1 MKSAAFTTHKVIN
14 FFKNVSKILTI
25 LRVLVVVFHNFYPK
39 LISFLVSTGY
49 NVKVRHELLVEVL
62 GYVFPEE
69 EYSYWL
75 MNLLMWVLPT
85 TVAIAAAVDA
95 LLAFVYM
102 KYAHPWRGILAD
114 PAPQEVIPEAI
125 PVQSSTRYFG

>member
-1 MKSAAFTTHKVIN
+1 MIVDDSLGLATPNSQHNLAAYDEKYTEVMKELGFTTKPPSLSPYKAYRQATVC
-14 FFKNVSKILTI
+14 
-25 LRVLVVVFHNFYPK
+25 
-39 LISFLVSTGY
+39 
-49 NVKVRHELLVEVL
+49 EVL

-95 LLAFVYM
+95 LLGFVYM

-114 PAPQEVIPEAI
+114 PAPQEVIPDD
-125 PVQSSTRYFG
+125 VQSSSRKKLKIEML

>member
-1 MKSAAFTTHKVIN
+1 M
-14 FFKNVSKILTI
+14 
-25 LRVLVVVFHNFYPK
+25 Y
-39 LISFLVSTGY
+39 ISFRVSTGY
-49 NVKVRHELLVEVL
+49 NVKVRHELLLEVL

-125 PVQSSTRYFG
+125 PVQSSSRNKLKVSPKKVFRIPDDFM

>member
-1 MKSAAFTTHKVIN
+1 
-14 FFKNVSKILTI
+14 
-25 LRVLVVVFHNFYPK
+25 
-39 LISFLVSTGY
+39 
-49 NVKVRHELLVEVL
+49 
-62 GYVFPEE
+62 
-69 EYSYWL
+69 

-125 PVQSSTRYFG
+125 PVQSSSRKKLKVSPKKVFRIPDDFM

>member
-1 MKSAAFTTHKVIN
+1 MNIKF
-14 FFKNVSKILTI
+14 
-25 LRVLVVVFHNFYPK
+25 R
-39 LISFLVSTGY
+39 VSTGY
-49 NVKVRHELLVEVL
+49 NVKVRHELLLEVL

-102 KYAHPWRGILAD
+102 KYAHPWRGILAE
-114 PAPQEVIPEAI
+114 PAPQRFKMPDLVW
-125 PVQSSTRYFG
+125 

>member
-1 MKSAAFTTHKVIN
+1 M
-14 FFKNVSKILTI
+14 
-25 LRVLVVVFHNFYPK
+25 
-39 LISFLVSTGY
+39 
-49 NVKVRHELLVEVL
+49 KVRHELLLEVL

-95 LLAFVYM
+95 LLAYIYM
-102 KYAHPWRGILAD
+102 RYAHPWRGILED
-114 PAPQEVIPEAI
+114 PAPPKVIPEAY
-125 PVQSSTRYFG
+125 PVPSSSMKKLKVSPKKVFRMPDDFM